1 MTAAAQQQP
10 VLRPIQY
17 GLLRLIDDEPGM
29 TFAQLRSEVPGVS
42 YDALRSDLIVLA
54 EQRMI
59 AATHFRAEGQRPP
72 LRYYTTPMGV
82 MELRRFERESLPKPE
97 QASAWQVAA
106 RFGIV
111 ILVLGAL
118 TYTSCG

>member
-1 MTAAAQQQP
+1 MTATTQQQP

-29 TFAQLRSEVPGVS
+29 TFAQLRSEVSGV
-42 YDALRSDLIVLA
+42 DHDVLRADLIVLA

-59 AATHFRAEGQRPP
+59 AATHFRFEGLRPP

-82 MELRRFERESLPKPE
+82 MLLRQFERESLPKPE

-111 ILVLGAL
+111 LFLLCVLAFS
-118 TYTSCG
+118 SCG